1 MDCGVVA
8 GRVDGLAE
16 WIRMW
21 GWGQRGEVG
30 GGGGAQGGT
39 KHSTPLPFASIGP
52 HRPSLR
58 QTTSLGKIHHLVLA
72 LLSDDAPLSCWVF
85 IIYSAEVCSSWPTL
99 SGDPRILL
107 LGLFSAHYWSVT
119 IRGKVFA
126 MGSLHLNISLICSSI
141 WGGASATWQDI
152 MQRGHA
158 ALSRKKLVI
167 VTIDR
172 EPVSHHN
179 HRT

>member
-1 MDCGVVA
+1 MDCGVA

-30 GGGGAQGGT
+30 GGAGGT
-39 KHSTPLPFASIGP
+39 RGHKALHPIAIRLDWTPPAFSA
-52 HRPSLR
+52 
-58 QTTSLGKIHHLVLA
+58 LGKIHHLVLA

-85 IIYSAEVCSSWPTL
+85 IIYSTGACTSWPTL
-99 SGDPRILL
+99 SGGPRTFL
-107 LGLFSAHYWSVT
+107 LGPFSAHYWSVT

-141 WGGASATWQDI
+141 RGGLVPLDRTLCRGGTRGLEEKTCNCHYRPWAS
-152 MQRGHA
+152 
-158 ALSRKKLVI
+158 
-167 VTIDR
+167 VTQ
-172 EPVSHHN
+172 
-179 HRT
+179 

>member
-52 HRPSLR
+52 YRPSLR

-107 LGLFSAHYWSVT
+107 LGLSCAHYWSVT

-141 WGGASATWQDI
+141 RGGLVPLDRTLCRGGTRPLEEKTCNCHYRPWAS
-152 MQRGHA
+152 
-158 ALSRKKLVI
+158 
-167 VTIDR
+167 VT
-172 EPVSHHN
+172 P
-179 HRT
+179 